1 MKNYQDLGGPTPVNY
16 TVDSHKIDHEGLL
29 NHPEKIETVRKVFRK
44 RKKEKELKRM
54 KEEMSFIGDV
64 VVEKK
69 KRKTGKKVR
78 IKNNKG
84 DFVDIDVPSSDN
96 TPDQDENLIQVGGVV
111 GYEETQL
118 GNKNYDEF
126 VSDSLYSFLVHEEKK
141 RKGRSTEERKKKI
154 KKLQQDDSHWT
165 GLN

>member
-1 MKNYQDLGGPTPVNY
+1 MKNYQDLGGPTPFNY
-16 TVDSHKIDHEGLL
+16 TVDSHQIDLEGLL
-29 NHPEKIETVRKVFRK
+29 NYPEKIETVRKVFRK
-44 RKKEKELKRM
+44 RKKEKEVKRM

-64 VVEKK
+64 EVEKK

-141 RKGRSTEERKKKI
+141 RKERSSESRKMKI
-154 KKLQQDDSHWT
+154 KKLKQDDSHWR

>member
-1 MKNYQDLGGPTPVNY
+1 MKNYQDLGGPTPFNY
-16 TVDSHKIDHEGLL
+16 TPYDHEIDIDGLL
-29 NHPEKIETVRKVFRK
+29 NFPEKINTVRKVFRK

-141 RKGRSTEERKKKI
+141 RKERSSESRKMKI
-154 KKLQQDDSHWT
+154 KKLKQDDSHWR